1 MHGLGRTLSR
11 RFAATG
17 GHIWDHQ
24 KMTEKKPRRRQASTT
39 EEAHDILAAEAFA
52 VPEADPTIHPRP
64 VVLPEDPTG
73 ILEAHDI
80 LAAEEFAMPSVRP
93 HVGPPPS
100 RSLLSGKPGLVVA
113 GLVLLVLLRR
123 RRRDA

>member
-1 MHGLGRTLSR
+1 
-11 RFAATG
+11 
-17 GHIWDHQ
+17 
-24 KMTEKKPRRRQASTT
+24 MTEKKPRRRQGSIT

-52 VPEADPTIHPRP
+52 VPQADPTIHPRP

-93 HVGPPPS
+93 HAEPPPS
-100 RSLLSGKPGLVVA
+100 RGVLSGKFGLVIA
-113 GLVLLVLLRR
+113 GLLLLVVLRR
-123 RRRDA
+123 RRRHA